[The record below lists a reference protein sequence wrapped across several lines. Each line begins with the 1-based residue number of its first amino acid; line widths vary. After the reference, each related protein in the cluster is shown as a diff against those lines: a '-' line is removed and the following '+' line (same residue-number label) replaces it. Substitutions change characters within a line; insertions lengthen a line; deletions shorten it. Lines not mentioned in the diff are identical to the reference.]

1 MKRIISIVLC
11 TVLFFTACLSLA
23 SCGFDN
29 QTTQSTTNQDQNM
42 IDYEEA
48 LHLLQDGKYEDA
60 KILFEKLGDYKD
72 AADYL
77 SKFCYLPAWIY
88 NDIIGK
94 GGSYEYF
101 FNENNLISKYVV
113 HRDGMDAYCEF
124 LYYENGDIKTQSAYI
139 NGATQS
145 FEYTY
150 NANRQRESAIHTF
163 DGVVTYIHSFEYDE
177 KGNEIVFR
185 IDDVEGNLVQL
196 ITRTFD
202 EHGNPVKVEY
212 AFNNYEVTYAFNFDL
227 TYNDAGMLI
236 REVCHYPDGT
246 QETLDHIR
254 DDKGNEV
261 ERILTY
267 DDGDQD
273 VWEFTYDE
281 NGNMVKE
288 VLTDYEGVVQYL
300 EYEYVLFYLPTGLT
314 DATRIFF
321 TEIFEEQ
328 L

>member
-1 MKRIISIVLC
+1 MKKIVSILIAVVLLL
-11 TVLFFTACLSLA
+11 TICLSVV
-23 SCGFDN
+23 SCNSQNKDT
-29 QTTQSTTNQDQNM
+29 TTQSNQNDKDYDQA
-42 IDYEEA
+42 IKLLDEEKYEESKA
-48 LHLLQDGKYEDA
+48 
-60 KILFEKLGDYKD
+60 LFEKLGDYKD
-72 AADYL
+72 SEEYL
-77 SKFCYLPAWIY
+77 SKFYYLPAWIY

-94 GGSYEYF
+94 GGSYEYSF
-101 FNENNLISKYVV
+101 DENNLISKYVV
-113 HRDGMDAYCEF
+113 HREGMDAYCDF
-124 LYYENGDIKTQSAYI
+124 FYYENGDIKTQSAYI

-150 NANRQRESAIHTF
+150 NANRQRESAVHTI

-202 EHGNPVKVEY
+202 EHGNRIKVEY
-212 AFNNYEVTYAFNFDL
+212 AFDNYEVTYAFNYDL
-227 TYNDAGMLI
+227 TYNDVGMLI

-261 ERILTY
+261 QRILTY

-288 VLTDYEGVVQYL
+288 VLTNYEGVVQYL